1 MNRKEMLTHDKI
13 DVNQQNQWGYTA
25 LMLASQEGHDKTV
38 EFLLKQDNINV
49 HHENIHGETA
59 LDIGSQM
66 WQYSAF

>member
-1 MNRKEMLTHDKI
+1 MRINKTNGVIQPLCLR
-13 DVNQQNQWGYTA
+13 A
-25 LMLASQEGHDKTV
+25 QEGHDKTV

-59 LDIGSQM
+59 LIYGSQM